1 MSFVVYIAV
10 ILVAAAS
17 ALFGLDLLTAPLP
30 PKPPAQVASTSTPSK
45 ISQREAE
52 KQQADKQAN
61 NRALSP
67 VYPANP
73 AESKPAESKDGRMVS
88 PPAVE
93 TSGASR
99 ADAGGAS
106 APVQA
111 EEDTKPVAQAAVA
124 PQQPQ
129 AQPKELQQPIQ
140 PAAPQTAAIAPEQP
154 AAPNDKTAAQSAIAA
169 APAIEPVAQ
178 QTAGRCDVQT
188 CTSAYS
194 SFRASDCTYQPFSGP
209 RRVCGKPS
217 AQKRVTASA
226 RPRAPDARAQRETRN
241 WDPRSWDARRNPE
254 VDDAVRSVRRM
265 PYPDRDDDADIAGPV
280 GGRRTIMIERGG
292 RFWP

>member
-1 MSFVVYIAV
+1 
-10 ILVAAAS
+10 
-17 ALFGLDLLTAPLP
+17 
-30 PKPPAQVASTSTPSK
+30 
-45 ISQREAE
+45 
-52 KQQADKQAN
+52 
-61 NRALSP
+61 
-67 VYPANP
+67 
-73 AESKPAESKDGRMVS
+73 
-88 PPAVE
+88 VE

-111 EEDTKPVAQAAVA
+111 EEDTKPVAQVAVA

-169 APAIEPVAQ
+169 APATEPVAQ

-217 AQKRVTASA
+217 AQKRATASA
-226 RPRAPDARAQRETRN
+226 RPRAPDARAERQTRN
-241 WDPRSWDARRNPE
+241 WDTRSWDARRNPE

-280 GGRRTIMIERGG
+280 GGRRTIVIERGG